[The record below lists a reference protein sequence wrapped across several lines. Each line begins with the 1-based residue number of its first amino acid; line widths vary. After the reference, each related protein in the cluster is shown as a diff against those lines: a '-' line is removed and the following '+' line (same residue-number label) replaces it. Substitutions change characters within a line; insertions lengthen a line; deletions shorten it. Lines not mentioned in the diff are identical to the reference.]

1 MTTKEWLILAK
12 EDSKTAGII
21 IESLYN
27 LLEHELPEGNI
38 LNENV
43 HITDIYKEMEK
54 EARNKACNSAYCM
67 TGKEV
72 MDIAFRCLEIKK
84 EEKENKQKLLSDIFF
99 EDLL

>member
-1 MTTKEWLILAK
+1 MITKEWLILAK

-21 IESLYN
+21 IENLYN

-38 LNENV
+38 INEDI

-54 EARNKACNSAYCM
+54 EARNKACDGAYCM
-67 TGKEV
+67 TDKEV
-72 MDIAFRCLEIKK
+72 MDIAFKCLKI
-84 EEKENKQKLLSDIFF
+84 EKASKQKGIKEISF

>member
-1 MTTKEWLILAK
+1 MKTNEWLILAK

-38 LNENV
+38 INEDV

-67 TGKEV
+67 TDKEV
-72 MDIAFRCLEIKK
+72 MDIAFKCLKI
-84 EEKENKQKLLSDIFF
+84 EKANKQKGIKEISF

>member
-21 IESLYN
+21 IENLYN

-38 LNENV
+38 INEDI

-54 EARNKACNSAYCM
+54 EARNKTIEGVYCM
-67 TGKEV
+67 MGKEV
-72 MDIAFRCLEIKK
+72 IDIAFKCLKI
-84 EEKENKQKLLSDIFF
+84 EKASKQKGIKEISF